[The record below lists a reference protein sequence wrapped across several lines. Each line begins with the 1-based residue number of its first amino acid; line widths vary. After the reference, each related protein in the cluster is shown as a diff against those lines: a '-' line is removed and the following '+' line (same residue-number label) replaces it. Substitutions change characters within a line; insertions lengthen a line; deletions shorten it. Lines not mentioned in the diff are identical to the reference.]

1 MCVCVRVCVRVC
13 VCACACV
20 CAGVRARCFPCTH
33 TSNSVHTQVL
43 SGTGG
48 GRVAFEFMA
57 RFVGKNTP
65 IYMPDPTWANH
76 LPMAKDAGLSL
87 ATYRYCAHAALA
99 HLHVP

>member
-1 MCVCVRVCVRVC
+1 MRMVV
-13 VCACACV
+13 
-20 CAGVRARCFPCTH
+20 
-33 TSNSVHTQVL
+33 QVL

-48 GRVAFEFMA
+48 GRIAFEFMA

-87 ATYRYCAHAALA
+87 ATYRCFVQRMHIHPECGYRCARFFGGLMLLQDATRLRDPS
-99 HLHVP
+99 VC

>member
-1 MCVCVRVCVRVC
+1 MYMYVY
-13 VCACACV
+13 
-20 CAGVRARCFPCTH
+20 
-33 TSNSVHTQVL
+33 NIYIYIYIQVL

-87 ATYRYCAHAALA
+87 ATYRYCAHAAYA
-99 HLHVP
+99 HLHVPSRYSYLLTCR